1 MATMGCGRNSL
12 LRRDLAMLQEQPFA
26 MSGDAT
32 KVDLTNNLHQL
43 IFRCTCPTRYVI
55 LHKKPALLGN
65 CKKAIFPL
73 KRAFLIESQRVVR
86 RLSNQISSF
95 RIGTQHYTFLIYW
108 KLAFVFSIESTTFYV
123 RNSQFGKA
131 SRKHQ
136 FFI

>member
-55 LHKKPALLGN
+55 LHKKTGL
-65 CKKAIFPL
+65 
-73 KRAFLIESQRVVR
+73 VR
-86 RLSNQISSF
+86 
-95 RIGTQHYTFLIYW
+95 
-108 KLAFVFSIESTTFYV
+108 KLQKSDFSIEKSIFD
-123 RNSQFGKA
+123 RKSKSSQA
-131 SRKHQ
+131 AV
-136 FFI
+136 